1 MDNALRKEN
10 IHFEN
15 EVRRIA
21 RALWPEAE
29 FSGAGILDSREVDGI
44 FETEDCIHI
53 VEATTSRGME
63 KARQDVGKINKNL
76 RKLLGKSGTR
86 AVRGWFV
93 TRDEPTADQR
103 KVTDK
108 FRSSI
113 NVLSFSQFQARLI
126 DSKSYLSARDVYP
139 FGSVRDP
146 ATGLHEKNQ
155 KIEYV
160 PLDLV
165 RTDSRTMIP
174 LKGLIIMIQSGS
186 TAVLLG
192 DFGAGKSMTL
202 REVYGE
208 LRKNHLNG
216 KTSTFPIYLNLRDHY
231 GQIEPAEIM
240 GRHAQAIGF
249 SNPTHLVRAW
259 RAGYVHLIID
269 GFDEISTLAI
279 QGLWR
284 KLKDNRYRAMEAVR
298 RLIREHPSGSGLM
311 LAGRAHFFDNST
323 ERHNALGL
331 PNNTMEFS
339 LTEFTDEQ
347 IHAYLK
353 RVGLSGS
360 VPAWL
365 PSRPLLLG
373 YLAAKGLLEDIAD
386 KESGDEQI
394 GPCEGWNF
402 LLDRI
407 ADREAEIEAGIDG
420 GTVRKI
426 LERLATKVRIS
437 QGGVG
442 ALSQDAI
449 MESFGE
455 ICGYKPDERGMVLL
469 QRLPGLGVD
478 REEDESRAF
487 VDEAFADA
495 CKAGDFVSFVENPF
509 DFPGKV
515 LGDVE
520 SAIGEL
526 GLGIA
531 ALKTQTAGFSEGKL
545 NAALLRA
552 VSEESSYMAADI
564 VRLLSEMNFSVKGEV
579 WIDGI
584 LIPDIEL
591 GIESDLSGLRFRDCF
606 FFRIELDGEVESD
619 KVPYFQECFIEELEG
634 RVSVADLPVG
644 KFDKGCVVERFVR
657 TAETTADVLT
667 LDLPMGTR
675 VCLTIL
681 KKLYEQSGSGRKEN
695 ALHRG
700 LDNRARRYVP
710 EVLRLLQS
718 EKVALLDKSRGTT
731 IWRPDRSQRARVGR
745 MIAAPTLE
753 KDPILVQSG
762 RLVV

>member
-1 MDNALRKEN
+1 MDNALRKESK
-10 IHFEN
+10 HFED

-29 FSGAGILDSREVDGI
+29 FSGADIMDSKEVDGV

-53 VEATTSRGME
+53 VEATISRRME
-63 KARQDVGKINKNL
+63 KAKQDVNKISKLL
-76 RKLLGKSGTR
+76 RKIQGKSGTR

-126 DSKSYLSARDVYP
+126 DSRSYLSARDVYP

-146 ATGLHEKNQ
+146 ATGLHEKN
-155 KIEYV
+155 KEIEYV
-160 PLDLV
+160 ALDLV
-165 RTDSRTMIP
+165 QISSRTSVPINGMIS
-174 LKGLIIMIQSGS
+174 MVQSGS
-186 TAVLLG
+186 TVVLLG
-192 DFGAGKSMTL
+192 DYGAGKSMTL
-202 REVYGE
+202 REVYRE
-208 LRKNHLNG
+208 LRKNHLTG
-216 KTSTFPIYLNLRDHY
+216 KTSIFPVYLNLRDHY
-231 GQIEPAEIM
+231 GQIDPSEII

-249 SNPTHLVRAW
+249 SNQTHLVRAW

-298 RLIREHPSGSGLM
+298 RLTREHPTESGLL
-311 LAGRAHFFDNST
+311 LAGRAHFFDNAS
-323 ERHNALGL
+323 ERRRALGL
-331 PNNTMEFS
+331 PSNSVEFS

-347 IHAYLK
+347 IRTYLRK
-353 RVGLSGS
+353 VGLDRT

-373 YLAAKGLLEDIAD
+373 YLAAKGLLDDIAN
-386 KESGDEQI
+386 KSYKDEEL
-394 GPCEGWNF
+394 GPCEGWDF

-420 GTVRKI
+420 STVRKI
-426 LERLATKVRIS
+426 LERLATKVRVS

-442 ALSQDAI
+442 ALNQDAI
-449 MESFGE
+449 MEAFGE
-455 ICGYKPDERGMVLL
+455 VCGYKPDERGMVLL
-469 QRLPGLGVD
+469 QRLPGLGVYSE
-478 REEDESRAF
+478 EEDSRAF

-495 CKAGDFVSFVENPF
+495 CRAGDFISFIENPF
-509 DFPGKV
+509 DFPEK
-515 LGDVE
+515 LLLDVE
-520 SAIGEL
+520 SAIGDL
-526 GLGIA
+526 GLGIS
-531 ALKTQTAGFSEGKL
+531 ALGAKSGGFSEGRI
-545 NAALLRA
+545 NAALSRA
-552 VSEESSYMAADI
+552 RNVGSVYMTADI
-564 VRLLSEMNFSVKGEV
+564 VRLLSEMELNVENEI

-584 LIPDIEL
+584 LIPEFEL
-591 GIESDLSGLRFRDCF
+591 GISSNLSRVGFRDCF
-606 FFRIELDGEVESD
+606 FFRIELDGSVDSK
-619 KVPYFQECFIEELEG
+619 KVPRFQGCFIEELEG
-634 RVSVADLPVG
+634 RVSIPDLPEG
-644 KFDKGCVVERFVR
+644 KFDDDCIIDRFVK
-657 TAETTADVLT
+657 TAETTSDVLT

-700 LDNRARRYVP
+700 LDNRARRYVSD
-710 EVLRLLQS
+710 VLQLLQS
-718 EKVALLDKSRGTT
+718 EKLALPDKSRGTT

-745 MIAAPTLE
+745 MMAAPTTE
-753 KDPILVQSG
+753 KDPILAQSG
-762 RLVV
+762 KLVA